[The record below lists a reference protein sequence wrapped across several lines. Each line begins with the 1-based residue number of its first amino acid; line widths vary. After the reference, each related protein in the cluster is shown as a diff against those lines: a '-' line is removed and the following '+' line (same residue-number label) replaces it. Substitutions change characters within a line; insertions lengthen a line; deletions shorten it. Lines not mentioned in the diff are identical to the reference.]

1 MNEIIRQTEIVAS
14 VLNKE
19 GKGISDFA
27 EIYDVSEITIHRDLG
42 SLRKLGIAIFSRRK
56 RLEIMEKIPNNVL
69 NGLLAEYLPLKLNR
83 EIYLKK
89 LEVYSKKIDT
99 GHFQIITTVTKAIS
113 EKRIFKMEYKRIRD
127 DEAGEYFIQPIK
139 ILNNEFNWILHG
151 IKRGETILKTFYLS
165 RIRKLVITE
174 NTFEI
179 KEPIEIKEKREK
191 ILLRFSPI
199 VINEISHKIWFDDFQ
214 IEKREDGFIYL
225 ETQQTVSLKLASWCV
240 SWCDKL
246 KIIEPESL
254 KKLIRDMTEGFRQ
267 NNEI

>member
-1 MNEIIRQTEIVAS
+1 
-14 VLNKE
+14 
-19 GKGISDFA
+19 
-27 EIYDVSEITIHRDLG
+27 
-42 SLRKLGIAIFSRRK
+42 
-56 RLEIMEKIPNNVL
+56 
-69 NGLLAEYLPLKLNR
+69 
-83 EIYLKK
+83 
-89 LEVYSKKIDT
+89 
-99 GHFQIITTVTKAIS
+99 
-113 EKRIFKMEYKRIRD
+113 
-127 DEAGEYFIQPIK
+127 
-139 ILNNEFNWILHG
+139 
-151 IKRGETILKTFYLS
+151 LKTFYLS